1 MSIIRNPESLDA
13 AIRCASIVADA
24 MTAAAPYPQN
34 GIIYMEYEK
43 TILALCAVAERLA
56 KDALEPEAPKEVEPP
71 LVEDPEEV
79 EQPVEQEPA
88 PTEQEETPESEQAS
102 DPIE

>member
-34 GIIYMEYEK
+34 GIIYLEYEK
-43 TILALCAVAERLA
+43 TILALCAVAKRLA
-56 KDALEPEAPKEVEPP
+56 KDALEPEAPKEAEKPS
-71 LVEDPEEV
+71 
-79 EQPVEQEPA
+79 A
-88 PTEQEETPESEQAS
+88 EETTEPEQAD

>member
-1 MSIIRNPESLDA
+1 MSIIRNPESLTA
-13 AIRCASIVADA
+13 AIQCASIVAA
-24 MTAAAPYPQN
+24 GMTAAAPYPQN

-71 LVEDPEEV
+71 QVEDPEEV
-79 EQPVEQEPA
+79 ELPPEEEPA
-88 PTEQEETPESEQAS
+88 PPEQEETAKPEQAA
-102 DPIE
+102 DPVE